1 MQEAGLTSR
10 QLSYI
15 CLDVSGRMSA
25 QAFQLQCPSAGGLGR
40 GMACVAGFMLVVMGP
55 EREEDAF
62 WTLVGLVEDRLPHSC
77 VLQVPSSAQPVPVR
91 TCPSQKV
98 ECRLEIALILLYPTQ
113 AAFWL

>member
-1 MQEAGLTSR
+1 
-10 QLSYI
+10 
-15 CLDVSGRMSA
+15 MSA

-91 TCPSQKV
+91 TCPSQKF
-98 ECRLEIALILLYPTQ
+98 ESRLEIALILLYPTQ